1 MISNMKATK
10 TEFQGRM
17 DALKQVRRVRKLFLI
32 IVQYMELRSVDSDL
46 QSKIVNWFDYLWGSK
61 KGVDEVGV
69 LSHLPDKLRAEIA
82 INVHL
87 GTYQI
92 QDEQR

>member
-1 MISNMKATK
+1 
-10 TEFQGRM
+10 
-17 DALKQVRRVRKLFLI
+17 
-32 IVQYMELRSVDSDL
+32 MELRSVDSDL

-92 QDEQR
+92 YDEQRLSKFKIHSEEWLYFETARRDFW

>member
-1 MISNMKATK
+1 
-10 TEFQGRM
+10 
-17 DALKQVRRVRKLFLI
+17 
-32 IVQYMELRSVDSDL
+32 MELRSVDSDL

-92 QDEQR
+92 QDDRRLSDFKIHSEEWLSSEIVRRAFW

>member
-1 MISNMKATK
+1 
-10 TEFQGRM
+10 
-17 DALKQVRRVRKLFLI
+17 
-32 IVQYMELRSVDSDL
+32 MELRSVDSDL

-92 QDEQR
+92 QDDQRLSDFKIHSEEWLSSAIVRRAFW